1 MQAAFDAVIVGG
13 GIQGLSLA
21 YHLTRLG
28 MAGVCLV
35 EARTL
40 GSGSSGRSATIIGH
54 GFPAE
59 EDLALTRLSFAA
71 VERFR
76 DEMEADPGYE
86 PIGCLLLAGPEEA
99 GGLRRRHAVLRGMG
113 VACALVA
120 GEEILRLTPALDLAG
135 IEAALYVPG
144 DGNLDP
150 HSMMQ
155 AYARQARR
163 AGAALMEEVR
173 ATGLIVRGGRVVGVE
188 TTAGPIGA
196 GCVVNAAGFRAREVA
211 EWAGMRLPITNL
223 KRHIFV
229 TGPVAAYAGPIP
241 FTYEA
246 GVAWYMRRE
255 GPGLILG
262 MGAVESDEE
271 DPQVDWSFLDAVIE
285 QSLRRAPA
293 LADAG
298 VKTAWAGLRPVTPD
312 DHPILGEAA
321 GLAGFYNDCG
331 WGGHGVMHAPAAG
344 QALAELIVRGRA
356 GSVDLEPYRAERFNH
371 KSHSPSGRGLTGH

>member
-1 MQAAFDAVIVGG
+1 VLVTTTASVVIIGG

-28 MAGVCLV
+28 VPGVRLV

-71 VERFR
+71 VGRFA
-76 DEMEADPGYE
+76 EELGADPGYE
-86 PIGCLLLAGPEEA
+86 PIGCLLLAGPGEA
-99 GGLRRRHAVLRGMG
+99 PGLRRRHALLQRLG
-113 VACALVA
+113 VDSALLT
-120 GEEILRLTPALDLAG
+120 GDDILRLTPALNLDG
-135 IEAALYVPG
+135 IETALHVPR
-144 DGNLDP
+144 DGSIDP

-155 AYARQARR
+155 AYAHHARR
-163 AGAALMEEVR
+163 CGAVLAEKVR
-173 ATGLIVRGGRVVGVE
+173 ATGLQIQNGRVAGVE
-188 TTAGPIGA
+188 TTVGPISTP
-196 GCVVNAAGFRAREVA
+196 CVVNAAGFRAREVA
-211 EWAGMRLPITNL
+211 SWAGMSLPITNL

-229 TGPVAAYAGPIP
+229 TGPVAAYAQPIP

-271 DPQVDWSFLDAVIE
+271 DPQVDWSFLDEVIE
-285 QSLRRAPA
+285 QSMHRAPA

-298 VKTAWAGLRPVTPD
+298 AKTAWAGLRPVTPD
-312 DHPILGEAA
+312 DHPILGEASH
-321 GLAGFYNDCG
+321 LCGFYSDCG

-344 QALAELIVRGRA
+344 QALAELIAHGQA
-356 GSVDLEPYRAERFNH
+356 GALDLAPYRAERFEGGCCL
-371 KSHSPSGRGLTGH
+371 SA

>member
-1 MQAAFDAVIVGG
+1 MTNTASVVIIGG

-28 MAGVCLV
+28 VTDVRLV
-35 EARTL
+35 EAHTL

-59 EDLALTRLSFAA
+59 EDLAMTRLSFAA
-71 VERFR
+71 VGRFQ
-76 DEMEADPGYE
+76 DEMGADPGYE
-86 PIGCLLLAGPEEA
+86 PIGCLLLAAPDEA
-99 GGLRRRHAVLRGMG
+99 PGLRRRHALLQRLG
-113 VACALVA
+113 VDSALLT
-120 GEEILRLTPALDLAG
+120 GDDILCLTPALNLDG
-135 IEAALYVPG
+135 IEVALYIPR

-155 AYARQARR
+155 AYAHQARR
-163 AGAALMEEVR
+163 RGARLAEEVQ
-173 ATGLIVRGGRVVGVE
+173 ATGLQVRAGRVVGVE
-188 TTAGPIGA
+188 TTAGPISTPCA
-196 GCVVNAAGFRAREVA
+196 VNAAGFRAREVA
-211 EWAGMRLPITNL
+211 SWAGMRLPITNL

-229 TGPVAAYAGPIP
+229 TGPVAAYARPIP

-271 DPQVDWSFLDAVIE
+271 DPQVDWSFLDEVIE
-285 QSLRRAPA
+285 RSLRRAPV

-312 DHPILGEAA
+312 DHPILGEAPH
-321 GLAGFYNDCG
+321 LRGFYNDCG

-344 QALAELIVRGRA
+344 QALAELIARGQT
-356 GSVDLEPYRAERFNH
+356 DLFDLAPYRAERFG
-371 KSHSPSGRGLTGH
+371 SDA

>member
-1 MQAAFDAVIVGG
+1 VTDTAGVVIIGG

-28 MAGVCLV
+28 VTGVRLI

-54 GFPAE
+54 GFPVE

-71 VERFR
+71 VGRFQ
-76 DEMEADPGYE
+76 EELGADPGYE
-86 PIGCLLLAGPEEA
+86 PIGCLLLAGPDEA
-99 GGLRRRHAVLRGMG
+99 PSLRRRRALLQRLG
-113 VACALVA
+113 VDSALLT
-120 GEEILRLTPALDLAG
+120 GDDILRLTPALNLDG
-135 IEAALYVPG
+135 IDVALHVPR
-144 DGNLDP
+144 DGSIDP

-155 AYARQARR
+155 AYAHHARR
-163 AGAALMEEVR
+163 QGAVLVEEVR
-173 ATGLIVRGGRVVGVE
+173 VTGLQVQSGQVVGVE
-188 TTAGPIGA
+188 TTADPISTP
-196 GCVVNAAGFRAREVA
+196 CVVNAAGFRAREVA
-211 EWAGMRLPITNL
+211 SWAGMSLPITNL

-229 TGPVAAYAGPIP
+229 TGPVAAYARPIP

-271 DPQVDWSFLDAVIE
+271 DPQVDWSFLDQVIE
-285 QSLRRAPA
+285 QSLCRAPA

-312 DHPILGEAA
+312 DRPILGEASH
-321 GLAGFYNDCG
+321 LHGFYNDCG
-331 WGGHGVMHAPAAG
+331 WGGHGVMHAPAGG
-344 QALAELIVRGRA
+344 QALAELIAHGQA
-356 GSVDLEPYRAERFNH
+356 EAFDLALYRAERFA
-371 KSHSPSGRGLTGH
+371 SDQILRA

>member
-1 MQAAFDAVIVGG
+1 VTNTAGVVIIGG

-21 YHLTRLG
+21 YHLASLGVTGVRLI
-28 MAGVCLV
+28 

-59 EDLALTRLSFAA
+59 EDLAMTRLSFAA
-71 VERFR
+71 VSRFQ
-76 DEMEADPGYE
+76 EELGADPGYE
-86 PIGCLLLAGPEEA
+86 PIGCLLLARPEEA
-99 GGLRRRHAVLRGMG
+99 PGLRNRHAVLRGLG
-113 VACALVA
+113 VESALLT
-120 GEEILRLTPALDLAG
+120 GDEILRLTPALNLDG
-135 IEAALYVPG
+135 VEVALHVPR
-144 DGNLDP
+144 DGNIDP

-155 AYARQARR
+155 AYAHHARR
-163 AGAALMEEVR
+163 HGAVLVEEVR
-173 ATGLIVRGGRVVGVE
+173 ATGLQVQSGRVVGVE
-188 TTAGPIGA
+188 TTAGLISTP
-196 GCVVNAAGFRAREVA
+196 CVVNAAGFRAREVA
-211 EWAGMRLPITNL
+211 SWAGMALPITNL

-229 TGPVAAYAGPIP
+229 TGPVAAYARPIP

-271 DPQVDWSFLDAVIE
+271 DPQVDWSFLDQVIE

-312 DHPILGEAA
+312 DHPILGEVQHL
-321 GLAGFYNDCG
+321 GGFYNDCG

-344 QALAELIVRGRA
+344 QVLAELIAHGRA
-356 GSVDLEPYRAERFNH
+356 EVFDLAPYRAERFVSDQTPRAWEG
-371 KSHSPSGRGLTGH
+371 KPQ

>member
-1 MQAAFDAVIVGG
+1 MKTTFDAVIIGG

-28 MAGVCLV
+28 LTDVCLV

-54 GFPAE
+54 GFPVE
-59 EDLALTRLSFAA
+59 EDLPLTRLSFAA
-71 VERFR
+71 VERFGA
-76 DEMEADPGYE
+76 ELGADPGYE
-86 PIGCLLLAGPEEA
+86 PIGCLLLAGPQEA
-99 GGLRRRHAVLRGMG
+99 AGLRRRCAVLREMG
-113 VACALVA
+113 VECDLPA
-120 GEEILRLTPALDLAG
+120 GDDVLRLTPALDLDG
-135 IEAALYVPG
+135 IEAALYLPR

-155 AYARQARR
+155 AYAHQARR
-163 AGAALMEEVR
+163 AGAVLAEEVR
-173 ATGLIVRGGRVVGVE
+173 ATGLIVRGGRVAGVE
-188 TTAGPIGA
+188 TTAGPIA
-196 GCVVNAAGFRAREVA
+196 TPCAVNAAGFRAREVA
-211 EWAGMRLPITNL
+211 GWAGMRLPIANL

-229 TGPVAAYAGPIP
+229 TGPVAAYSRPIP

-312 DHPILGEAA
+312 DRPILGEAA
-321 GLAGFYNDCG
+321 GLGGFYNDCG

-344 QALAELIVRGRA
+344 QALAELIARGRA
-356 GSVDLEPYRAERFNH
+356 EALDLAPYRAERF
-371 KSHSPSGRGLTGH
+371 GGVGL

>member
-1 MQAAFDAVIVGG
+1 MGSTADVVIIGG

-28 MAGVCLV
+28 VGGVRLV

-59 EDLALTRLSFAA
+59 EDLAMTRLSFAA
-71 VERFR
+71 VERFQ
-76 DEMEADPGYE
+76 DELGADPGYE
-86 PIGCLLLAGPEEA
+86 PIGCLLLAGSEEA
-99 GGLRRRHAVLRGMG
+99 TELRRRHAVLQQLG
-113 VACALVA
+113 VDSRLIA
-120 GEEILRLTPALDLAG
+120 GDDILRLTPALNLDG
-135 IEAALYVPG
+135 IEVALYVPR

-155 AYARQARR
+155 AYAQGARR
-163 AGAALMEEVR
+163 LGAKLIEGVR
-173 ATGLIVRGGRVVGVE
+173 VTGLQAQGGQVVGVE
-188 TTAGPIGA
+188 TTDGLISTP
-196 GCVVNAAGFRAREVA
+196 CVVNAAGFCAREVA
-211 EWAGMRLPITNL
+211 GWAGMQLPITNL

-229 TGPVAAYAGPIP
+229 TGPAAAYAGPIP

-271 DPQVDWSFLDAVIE
+271 DPQVDWSFLDEVIE

-312 DHPILGEAA
+312 DHPILGEASH
-321 GLAGFYNDCG
+321 LRGFYNDCG
-331 WGGHGVMHAPAAG
+331 WGGHGVMHSPAAG
-344 QALAELIVRGRA
+344 QALAELIAHGRA
-356 GSVDLEPYRAERFNH
+356 EALDLGPYRAERFNLD
-371 KSHSPSGRGLTGH
+371 P

>member
-1 MQAAFDAVIVGG
+1 VTNTASVVIIGG

-28 MAGVCLV
+28 VTGVRLI
-35 EARTL
+35 EAHTL

-71 VERFR
+71 VGRFV
-76 DEMEADPGYE
+76 DELGADPGYE
-86 PIGCLLLAGPEEA
+86 PIGCLLLAGPQEA
-99 GGLRRRHAVLRGMG
+99 PGLRRRHAVLCGLG
-113 VACALVA
+113 VDSTLLT
-120 GEEILRLTPALDLAG
+120 GDDILHLTPALNLDG
-135 IEAALYVPG
+135 IDVALYIPR

-155 AYARQARR
+155 AYAHHARQR
-163 AGAALMEEVR
+163 GAELMEEVR
-173 ATGLIVRGGRVVGVE
+173 ATGLQVRGGRVVGVE
-188 TTAGPIGA
+188 TTAGPISTP
-196 GCVVNAAGFRAREVA
+196 CVVNAAGFRAREVA
-211 EWAGMRLPITNL
+211 SWAGMRLPITNL

-229 TGPVAAYAGPIP
+229 TGPVATYARPIP
-241 FTYEA
+241 FTYEV

-271 DPQVDWSFLDAVIE
+271 DPQVDWSFLDEVIE

-298 VKTAWAGLRPVTPD
+298 IKNAWAGLRPVTPD
-312 DHPILGEAA
+312 DHPILGEA
-321 GLAGFYNDCG
+321 LHLQGFYNDCG

-344 QALAELIVRGRA
+344 QAMAGLIARGQAEMLDLA
-356 GSVDLEPYRAERFNH
+356 PYRAERFD
-371 KSHSPSGRGLTGH
+371 SAP

>member
-1 MQAAFDAVIVGG
+1 MTTTASVVIIGG

-28 MAGVCLV
+28 VPGVRLV

-71 VERFR
+71 VGRFA
-76 DEMEADPGYE
+76 EELGADPGYE
-86 PIGCLLLAGPEEA
+86 PIGCLLLAGPGEA
-99 GGLRRRHAVLRGMG
+99 PGLRRRHALLQRLG
-113 VACALVA
+113 VDSALLT
-120 GEEILRLTPALDLAG
+120 GDDILRLTPALNLDG
-135 IEAALYVPG
+135 IEAALHVPR
-144 DGNLDP
+144 DGNIDP

-155 AYARQARR
+155 AYAHHARR
-163 AGAALMEEVR
+163 CGAVLAEKVR
-173 ATGLIVRGGRVVGVE
+173 ATGLQIQNGRVAGVE
-188 TTAGPIGA
+188 TTVGPISTP
-196 GCVVNAAGFRAREVA
+196 CVVNAAGFRAREVA
-211 EWAGMRLPITNL
+211 SWAGMSLPITNL

-229 TGPVAAYAGPIP
+229 TGPVAAYAQPIP

-271 DPQVDWSFLDAVIE
+271 DPQVDWSFLDEVIE
-285 QSLRRAPA
+285 QSMHRAPA

-298 VKTAWAGLRPVTPD
+298 AKTAWAGLRPVTPD
-312 DHPILGEAA
+312 DHPILGEASH
-321 GLAGFYNDCG
+321 LRGFYNDCG

-344 QALAELIVRGRA
+344 QALAELIAHGQA
-356 GSVDLEPYRAERFNH
+356 GALDLAPYRAERFEGGCCL
-371 KSHSPSGRGLTGH
+371 SA

>member
-1 MQAAFDAVIVGG
+1 MTGTADIVIIGG

-21 YHLTRLG
+21 YHLARLG
-28 MAGVCLV
+28 VAGVRLV

-59 EDLALTRLSFAA
+59 EDLPLTRLSFAA
-71 VERFR
+71 VERFA
-76 DEMEADPGYE
+76 EELGAGPGYE
-86 PIGCLLLAGPEEA
+86 PIGCLLLAGPAEA
-99 GGLRRRHAVLRGMG
+99 PGLRRRHAVLCGLG
-113 VACALVA
+113 VDSALLT
-120 GEEILRLTPALDLAG
+120 GDDILRLTPALDLDG
-135 IEAALYVPG
+135 VDLALHVPR
-144 DGNLDP
+144 DGNIDP

-155 AYARQARR
+155 AYAHQARR
-163 AGAALMEEVR
+163 RGAVLLEEVR
-173 ATGLIVRGGRVVGVE
+173 VTGLRTRSGRVVGVE
-188 TTAGPIGA
+188 TAAGPIA
-196 GCVVNAAGFRAREVA
+196 APCVVNAAGFRAREVA
-211 EWAGMRLPITNL
+211 SWAGMSLPIANL

-229 TGPVAAYAGPIP
+229 TGPVAAYARSIP
-241 FTYEA
+241 FTYEVD
-246 GVAWYMRRE
+246 VAWYMRRE

-271 DPQVDWSFLDAVIE
+271 DPQVDWSFLDQVID

-312 DHPILGEAA
+312 DHPILGEAPH
-321 GLAGFYNDCG
+321 LRGFYNDCG

-344 QALAELIVRGRA
+344 LALAELIARGQA
-356 GSVDLEPYRAERFNH
+356 EALDLAPYRAERFE
-371 KSHSPSGRGLTGH
+371 GWLA

>member
-1 MQAAFDAVIVGG
+1 MTTTASVVIIGG

-28 MAGVCLV
+28 VPGVRLV

-71 VERFR
+71 VGRFA
-76 DEMEADPGYE
+76 EELGADPGYE
-86 PIGCLLLAGPEEA
+86 PIGCLLLAGPGEA
-99 GGLRRRHAVLRGMG
+99 PGLRRRHALLQRLG
-113 VACALVA
+113 VDSALLT
-120 GEEILRLTPALDLAG
+120 GDDILRLTPALNLDG
-135 IEAALYVPG
+135 IEAALHVPR
-144 DGNLDP
+144 DGNIDP

-155 AYARQARR
+155 AYAHHARR
-163 AGAALMEEVR
+163 CGAVLAEKVR
-173 ATGLIVRGGRVVGVE
+173 ATGLQIQNGRVAGVE
-188 TTAGPIGA
+188 TTVGPISTP
-196 GCVVNAAGFRAREVA
+196 CVVNAAGFRAREVA
-211 EWAGMRLPITNL
+211 SWAGMSLPITNL

-229 TGPVAAYAGPIP
+229 TGPVAAYAQPIP

-271 DPQVDWSFLDAVIE
+271 DPQVDWSFLDEVIE
-285 QSLRRAPA
+285 QSMHRAPA

-298 VKTAWAGLRPVTPD
+298 AKTAWAGLRPVTPD
-312 DHPILGEAA
+312 DHPILGEASH
-321 GLAGFYNDCG
+321 LCGFYSDCG

-344 QALAELIVRGRA
+344 QALAELIAHGQA
-356 GSVDLEPYRAERFNH
+356 GALDLAPYRAERFEGGCCL
-371 KSHSPSGRGLTGH
+371 SA

>member
-1 MQAAFDAVIVGG
+1 VTDTAGVVIIGG

-28 MAGVCLV
+28 VTGVRLI

-54 GFPAE
+54 GFPVE

-71 VERFR
+71 VGRFQ
-76 DEMEADPGYE
+76 EELGADPGYE
-86 PIGCLLLAGPEEA
+86 PIGCLLLAGPDEA
-99 GGLRRRHAVLRGMG
+99 PSLRRRRALLQRLG
-113 VACALVA
+113 VDSALLT
-120 GEEILRLTPALDLAG
+120 GDDILRLTPALNLDG
-135 IEAALYVPG
+135 IDVALHVPR
-144 DGNLDP
+144 DGSIDP

-155 AYARQARR
+155 AYAHHARR
-163 AGAALMEEVR
+163 QGAVLVEEVR
-173 ATGLIVRGGRVVGVE
+173 VTGLQVQSGQVVGVE
-188 TTAGPIGA
+188 TTADPISTP
-196 GCVVNAAGFRAREVA
+196 CVVNAAGFRAREVA
-211 EWAGMRLPITNL
+211 SWAGMSLPITNL

-229 TGPVAAYAGPIP
+229 TGPVAAYARPIP

-271 DPQVDWSFLDAVIE
+271 DPQVDWSFLDEVIE
-285 QSLRRAPA
+285 RSLRRAPA

-298 VKTAWAGLRPVTPD
+298 IKTAWAGLRPVTPD
-312 DHPILGEAA
+312 DHPILGEAPH
-321 GLAGFYNDCG
+321 LRGFYNDCG

-344 QALAELIVRGRA
+344 QALAELIARGQA
-356 GSVDLEPYRAERFNH
+356 EAFDLAPYRAERFASDH
-371 KSHSPSGRGLTGH
+371 ALRV

>member
-1 MQAAFDAVIVGG
+1 VKAAFDAVIVGG

-71 VERFR
+71 VERFQA
-76 DEMEADPGYE
+76 ELEAGPGFE

-99 GGLRRRHAVLRGMG
+99 AGLRRRHAVLQGMG
-113 VACALVA
+113 VACALPA

-163 AGAALMEEVR
+163 AGAVLMEEVR
-173 ATGLIVRGGRVVGVE
+173 ATGLVVRAGRVAGVE
-188 TTAGPIGA
+188 TTAGPIA
-196 GCVVNAAGFRAREVA
+196 APRVVNAAGFRAREVA

-229 TGPVAAYAGPIP
+229 TGPVAAYARPIP

-356 GSVDLEPYRAERFNH
+356 EAVDLGPYRAERF
-371 KSHSPSGRGLTGH
+371 SGVEI

>member
-1 MQAAFDAVIVGG
+1 VTTTASVVIIGG

-28 MAGVCLV
+28 VPGVRLV

-71 VERFR
+71 VGRFA
-76 DEMEADPGYE
+76 EELGADPGYE
-86 PIGCLLLAGPEEA
+86 PIGCLLLAGPGEA
-99 GGLRRRHAVLRGMG
+99 PGLRRRHALLQRLG
-113 VACALVA
+113 VDSALLT
-120 GEEILRLTPALDLAG
+120 GDDILRLTPALNLDG
-135 IEAALYVPG
+135 IEAALHVPR
-144 DGNLDP
+144 DGNIDP

-155 AYARQARR
+155 AYAHHARR
-163 AGAALMEEVR
+163 CGAVLAEKVR
-173 ATGLIVRGGRVVGVE
+173 ATGLQIQNGRVAGVE
-188 TTAGPIGA
+188 TTVGPISTP
-196 GCVVNAAGFRAREVA
+196 CVVNAAGFRAREVA
-211 EWAGMRLPITNL
+211 SWAGMSLPITNL

-229 TGPVAAYAGPIP
+229 TGPVAAYAQPIP

-271 DPQVDWSFLDAVIE
+271 DPQVDWSFLDEVIE
-285 QSLRRAPA
+285 QSMHRAPA

-298 VKTAWAGLRPVTPD
+298 AKTAWAGLRPVTPD
-312 DHPILGEAA
+312 DHPILGEASH
-321 GLAGFYNDCG
+321 LCGFYSDCG

-344 QALAELIVRGRA
+344 QALAELIAHGQA
-356 GSVDLEPYRAERFNH
+356 GALDLAPYRAERFEGGCCL
-371 KSHSPSGRGLTGH
+371 SA